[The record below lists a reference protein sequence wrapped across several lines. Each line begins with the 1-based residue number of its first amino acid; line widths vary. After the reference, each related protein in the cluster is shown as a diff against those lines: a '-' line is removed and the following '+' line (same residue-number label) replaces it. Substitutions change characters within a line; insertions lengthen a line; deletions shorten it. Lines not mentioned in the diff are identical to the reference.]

1 MVCIVALFITTYF
14 ATQSGSVSSFKDWV
28 ISLLFF
34 IGLLVAKS
42 LASHAAGS
50 THEIM
55 AVFMD
60 FLHLLAASIW
70 LGTLFSLI
78 FLLPRGQR
86 MVYWHSIHRFSFWAM
101 MSVGIILLTGIYG
114 SIEYVSTFQSL
125 LYTNYGQVLIG
136 KILLFLIMLAL
147 GIFHYCKGRKRGN
160 KNITRTVGFEF
171 GVGLLVIIL
180 AAILTNLPTAIS
192 SPASACPF

>member
-1 MVCIVALFITTYF
+1 MDPY
-14 ATQSGSVSSFKDWV
+14 SSFKDWV

-50 THEIM
+50 THEII

-86 MVYWHSIHRFSFWAM
+86 TVYWHSIHRFSFWAM
-101 MSVGIILLTGIYG
+101 IAVAIILLTGIYG
-114 SIEYVSTFQSL
+114 SIEYISYLSVFDLYQLWKSFIRENPFIFDYACAGHFSLFQ
-125 LYTNYGQVLIG
+125 
-136 KILLFLIMLAL
+136 
-147 GIFHYCKGRKRGN
+147 RK
-160 KNITRTVGFEF
+160 KTWK
-171 GVGLLVIIL
+171 
-180 AAILTNLPTAIS
+180 
-192 SPASACPF
+192 